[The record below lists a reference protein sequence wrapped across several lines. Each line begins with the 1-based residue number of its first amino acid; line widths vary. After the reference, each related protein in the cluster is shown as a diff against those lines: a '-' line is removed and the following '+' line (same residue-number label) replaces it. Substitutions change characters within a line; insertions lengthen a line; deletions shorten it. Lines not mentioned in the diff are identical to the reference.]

1 MSDVETTVLEWARKL
16 GFADNVITP
25 ERPLRELSLDSL
37 DMLEFK
43 MCLENEFDIE
53 LDLEVFDEKSTLSSI
68 ANCISLLLRQQ
79 NDVGH

>member
-1 MSDVETTVLEWARKL
+1 MTDVETTVLEWARKL
-16 GFADNVITP
+16 FADKAIAP
-25 ERPLRELSLDSL
+25 KRPLRELSLDSL

-53 LDLEVFDEKSTLSSI
+53 LDLEVFDEISTLSSI

-79 NDVGH
+79 NDAGH

>member
-1 MSDVETTVLEWARKL
+1 MTDVETTVLEWARKL
-16 GFADNVITP
+16 FEDKAIAP
-25 ERPLRELSLDSL
+25 ERPLGELSLDSL

-68 ANCISLLLRQQ
+68 ANCISLLQRQQ
-79 NDVGH
+79 NDAGH